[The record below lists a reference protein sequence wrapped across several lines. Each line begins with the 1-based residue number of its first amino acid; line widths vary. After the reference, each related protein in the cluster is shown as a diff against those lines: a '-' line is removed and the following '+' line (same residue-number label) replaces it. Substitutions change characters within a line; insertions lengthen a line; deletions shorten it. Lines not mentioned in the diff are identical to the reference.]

1 MTGLQVSTSFQKK
14 LLENKGNSFGISLTF
29 YSVKLELMFN
39 FSETNIK
46 EFQTISVCWDPLMND
61 MDTETAWNVIG
72 KLGKDLADVLSA
84 IANEKRLQILTA
96 LLHRPRLFSELREL
110 TGLGKTAL
118 SHHLALLVKTGV
130 ILQKSR
136 GRYEVSSD
144 GQSMLTAISTAYLD
158 SQRRHE
164 LKSVRTARYIEKI
177 YAERKEKEIE
187 DLFVQVVEL
196 EPMRVASV
204 RAFST
209 TPERDAWEKLRA
221 WAEPQGLLA
230 DLDNHPVFGFN
241 NPNPSPGQ
249 KEYGY
254 EFWIRM
260 GTLFKG
266 EGEIAAKDVDG
277 GLFAVTSCKLGEEI
291 ESEFVKEHGFLESWK
306 KLVDWVILSEK
317 YEMDESRQC
326 LEKARNPGAPE
337 VDLVLDLYQ
346 PIKEVQKPS

>member
-1 MTGLQVSTSFQKK
+1 
-14 LLENKGNSFGISLTF
+14 
-29 YSVKLELMFN
+29 
-39 FSETNIK
+39 
-46 EFQTISVCWDPLMND
+46 MNEIES
-61 MDTETAWNVIG
+61 ETAWNVIG
-72 KLGKDLADVLSA
+72 KLGKDVASVLSA

-110 TGLGKTAL
+110 SGLGKTAL
-118 SHHLALLVKTGV
+118 SHHLGLLVKEGV

-144 GQSMLTAISTAYLD
+144 GQIMLTAISTAYLET
-158 SQRRHE
+158 QRRHE
-164 LKSVRTARYIEKI
+164 LHSVRTARWIERI

-204 RAFST
+204 RAFSA
-209 TPERDAWEKLRA
+209 TPEIDAWEKIRV

-254 EFWIRM
+254 EFWMRM

-266 EGEIAAKDVDG
+266 EGEIVAKDADG
-277 GLFAVTSCKLGEEI
+277 GLFAVTSCKLGEEL
-291 ESEFVKEHGFLESWK
+291 ESEYTKEHGFLEPWK
-306 KLVDWVILSEK
+306 KLVEWVILSEK
-317 YEMDESRQC
+317 YEIDESRQC
-326 LEKARNPGAPE
+326 LEKTRNPGAPVTE
-337 VDLVLDLYQ
+337 VVLDLYQ
-346 PIKEVQKPS
+346 PIKEVQKSS

>member
-1 MTGLQVSTSFQKK
+1 
-14 LLENKGNSFGISLTF
+14 
-29 YSVKLELMFN
+29 
-39 FSETNIK
+39 
-46 EFQTISVCWDPLMND
+46 MNE

-72 KLGKDLADVLSA
+72 KLGKDVAHVLSA

-118 SHHLALLVKTGV
+118 SHHLGLLVREGV

-136 GRYEVSSD
+136 GRYEVSPD
-144 GQSMLTAISTAYLD
+144 GQIMLTAISSAYLET
-158 SQRRHE
+158 QHRQE
-164 LKSVRTARYIEKI
+164 LHSVRTARWIERI
-177 YAERKEKEIE
+177 YAERKEKEVE

-204 RAFST
+204 KSFSA
-209 TPERDAWEKLRA
+209 TPEIDAWEKMRA
-221 WAEPQGLLA
+221 WAEPQGLLE

-254 EFWIRM
+254 EFWMRM

-266 EGEIAAKDVDG
+266 EGEIEAKDADG
-277 GLFAVTSCKLGEEI
+277 GLFAITSCRLGDEL
-291 ESEFVKEHGFLESWK
+291 ESEYTKEHRFLDPWK
-306 KLVDWVILSEK
+306 KLVEWVILSEK
-317 YEMDESRQC
+317 YEIDESRQC
-326 LEKARNPGAPE
+326 LEKTRNPGSPVAE
-337 VDLVLDLYQ
+337 VVLDLYQ
-346 PIKEVQKPS
+346 PIKEIKKAS

>member
-1 MTGLQVSTSFQKK
+1 
-14 LLENKGNSFGISLTF
+14 LERINC
-29 YSVKLELMFN
+29 SVFLELLFN
-39 FSETNIK
+39 FSETYIK
-46 EFQTISVCWDPLMND
+46 EILAILACCDSLMTD

-72 KLGKDLADVLSA
+72 KLGKDVAYVLSA

-96 LLHRPRLFSELREL
+96 LLVRARLFSELREL

-118 SHHLALLVKTGV
+118 SHHLGLLVKAGM

-144 GQSMLTAISTAYLD
+144 GQIMLSAISAAYLET
-158 SQRRHE
+158 QRREE
-164 LKSVRTARYIEKI
+164 LHSVRVAKYIERI
-177 YAERKEKEIE
+177 YAERKEKKIE

-204 RAFST
+204 RAFSA
-209 TPERDAWEKLRA
+209 TPEIDAWEKMRA
-221 WAEPQGLLA
+221 WAEPQGLLE

-266 EGEIAAKDVDG
+266 EGEVVAKDADG
-277 GLFAVTSCKLGEEI
+277 GLFAVTSCRLGEEL
-291 ESEFVKEHGFLESWK
+291 ESEYTKEHGFLEPWR
-306 KLVDWVILSEK
+306 KLIEWVILNEK
-317 YEMDESRQC
+317 YEIDDRRQS
-326 LEKARNPGAPE
+326 LEKSRNPGAPVAE
-337 VDLVLDLYQ
+337 VILDLYH
-346 PIKEVQKPS
+346 PIKEVQKSS